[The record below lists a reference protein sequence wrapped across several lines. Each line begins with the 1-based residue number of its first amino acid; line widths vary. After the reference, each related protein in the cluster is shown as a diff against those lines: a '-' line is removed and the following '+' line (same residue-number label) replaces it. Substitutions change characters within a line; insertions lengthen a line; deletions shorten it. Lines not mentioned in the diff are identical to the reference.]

1 MSFKP
6 VYNIVAQAS
15 GLAVDIFL
23 YGVIGDS
30 YWEEGNTASRFV
42 RDFKLL
48 EAEYKRINIKING
61 PGGSVWDGLPI
72 FNVIKASEADTHTYN
87 DGICFSM
94 CAMILL
100 AGKTVHAAKGSLMM
114 LHNVLGGSYGNAQD
128 LRKEADA
135 MDTYDEVLGALIA
148 DKTGKTADEV
158 KALWM
163 DYNDHYMSGTE
174 AYELGL
180 VDVLENYQATDTP
193 ENVKNMKHAEIVE
206 MYRAVPAAVA
216 IPTTL
221 NNQTNMKNPFVD
233 HFSALTALAG
243 KAAGDV
249 NAEAIKAINAQIEAQ
264 GIPGVTLVLDSDIE
278 EMSNAATKVTEL
290 ENKIKEQEATIAD
303 QNAKVV
309 ALNKKLAA
317 PAADASTPAADAGAE
332 QIENTTE
339 AVAYEMTSVD
349 KEKQA
354 LASAW
359 N

>member
-72 FNVIKASEADTHTYN
+72 FNVIKASETDTHTYN

-128 LRKEADA
+128 MRKEADV
-135 MDTYDEVLGALIA
+135 MDTYDEVLGGLIA
-148 DKTGKTADEV
+148 DKTGKTTEDV

-180 VDVLENYQATDTP
+180 IDVLENYQAADTP
-193 ENVKNMKHAEIVE
+193 ENVKNMKHAEIVDL
-206 MYRAVPAAVA
+206 YRAAPAAIT

-221 NNQTNMKNPFVD
+221 NNQVNMKNPFVD
-233 HFSALTALAG
+233 HFSALTALVG

-249 NAEAIKAINAQIEAQ
+249 NADAVKTINAQIVAQ

-290 ENKIKEQEATIAD
+290 ENKVAAHESTIAAHVA
-303 QNAKVV
+303 NIS
-309 ALNKKLAA
+309 ALNKKLGAPAEEPNNKPAA
-317 PAADASTPAADAGAE
+317 PENENIPNSNNEVKNEFETSFDREVKAAKG
-332 QIENTTE
+332 
-339 AVAYEMTSVD
+339 
-349 KEKQA
+349 
-354 LASAW
+354 
-359 N
+359 